1 MLKFKEIIDF
11 ANQMG
16 KNTNEIYEKF
26 HKHIR
31 LQNKVVTKGNF
42 TYKEIIR
49 VLNNIFPL
57 LVGRK
62 VLDIGCGSGSLTF
75 YIAKQ
80 GFKVL
85 GLDISQKAV
94 KCCKLNAR
102 FLNLVEKTHFEVAN
116 FPEKF
121 PKGKF
126 DLVICSEI
134 VEHIKNDNECLLKI
148 HNLLSKNGILIISAP
163 SSNSLLY
170 KIGLLKEF
178 DEKVGHIRRYT
189 IENLKEKLQN
199 NNFRVLEIKKV
210 EGILRNALFS
220 FNIFN
225 FVIKIANS
233 FLFASEIISLL
244 DKFFIPFFGESD
256 LIFVAKI
263 NEK

>member
-1 MLKFKEIIDF
+1 MRV
-11 ANQMG
+11 
-16 KNTNEIYEKF
+16 YEKF
-26 HKHIR
+26 HEHIR
-31 LQNKVVTKGNF
+31 LQNKVVTKENF
-42 TYKEIIR
+42 TYKEIIS
-49 VLNNIFPL
+49 VLNNTFPL
-57 LVGRK
+57 LVGKK

-85 GLDISQKAV
+85 GLDISQRAV
-94 KCCKLNAR
+94 KCCKLNAKI
-102 FLNLVEKTHFEVAN
+102 LKLVKKTHFEVAD

-134 VEHIKNDNECLLKI
+134 IEHIQKDNECLSKI

-170 KIGLLKEF
+170 KIGLLKRF
-178 DEKVGHIRRYT
+178 DEKVGHVRRCT
-189 IENLKEKLQN
+189 IENLQEKLYN
-199 NNFRVLEIKKV
+199 NNFRVIETKKA
-210 EGILRNALFS
+210 EGILRNTLFS

-225 FVIKIANS
+225 FAIKIANRFS
-233 FLFASEIISLL
+233 FASETLSIL

-263 NEK
+263 NEE

>member
-1 MLKFKEIIDF
+1 MR
-11 ANQMG
+11 
-16 KNTNEIYEKF
+16 IYEKF
-26 HKHIR
+26 HEHIK
-31 LQNKVVTKGNF
+31 LQNKVITKENF
-42 TYKEIIR
+42 TYKEIIS
-49 VLNNIFPL
+49 VLNNILPL
-57 LVGRK
+57 LVRRK

-85 GLDISQKAV
+85 GLDISQRAV
-94 KCCKLNAR
+94 KSCKSNAR
-102 FLNLVEKTHFEVAN
+102 LLNLAKKTHFEVAN
-116 FPEKF
+116 FPEEF

-134 VEHIKNDNECLLKI
+134 IEHIKNDNECLLKI

-170 KIGLLKEF
+170 KVGLLKEF
-178 DEKVGHIRRYT
+178 DKKVGHVRRYT
-189 IENLKEKLQN
+189 IENLIDKLQN
-199 NNFRVLEIKKV
+199 NSFRVLEIKKV

-225 FVIKIANS
+225 FVIKTANRFS
-233 FLFASEIISLL
+233 FASGIISFL

-256 LIFVAKI
+256 LILVAKI